1 MSLLHELISAAADAA
16 PQRPAVVTDSGS
28 TATFAEFD
36 RQIRGVA
43 GWVADRTAPGDRVAV
58 VADNSA
64 AYAQLYYGV
73 PRSGRI
79 LTLINQRLSPAEQA
93 AQLETAAPAMLLGDE
108 RYLSALPGTGAA
120 AGPAVAFES
129 AEWQ

>member
-1 MSLLHELISAAADAA
+1 MSLLHELISTAALTAPRRAAVIADDG
-16 PQRPAVVTDSGS
+16 T

-58 VADNSA
+58 IADNSA
-64 AYAQLYYGV
+64 AYAQLYYAV
-73 PRSGRI
+73 PHSGRV

-93 AQLETAAPAMLLGDE
+93 VQLATAAP
-108 RYLSALPGTGAA
+108 RI
-120 AGPAVAFES
+120 
-129 AEWQ
+129 